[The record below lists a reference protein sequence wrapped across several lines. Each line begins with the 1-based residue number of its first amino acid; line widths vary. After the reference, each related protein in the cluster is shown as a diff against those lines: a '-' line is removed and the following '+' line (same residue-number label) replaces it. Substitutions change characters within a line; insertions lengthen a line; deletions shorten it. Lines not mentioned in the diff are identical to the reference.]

1 MKISLE
7 FLAHFLQA
15 CFFQLATGQQE
26 RGDVASFTPDNPRTG
41 LPCQG
46 GGRIVAAET
55 ILLALSHHICQNKFD
70 FETKK
75 LVLFSFYKEQE
86 KSLSVFDVEFYSKYS
101 KTLKY
106 DDYCEQFK
114 NARNLFVSNIDEMF
128 KQKVKEVFDL

>member
-1 MKISLE
+1 MTKISLE

-26 RGDVASFTPDNPRTG
+26 RGDPCAG
-41 LPCQG
+41 LSSQG
-46 GGRIVAAET
+46 GGRIAAAET
-55 ILLALSHHICQNKFD
+55 ILLALSHHICPNKFD

-75 LVLFSFYKEQE
+75 QILFSFYKEQE

-128 KQKVKEVFDL
+128 KQKVKEVFNL